1 MARVTVEDCTNKI
14 QNRFELVVYA
24 AQRTRQLAAGSP
36 LGVERDNDKNP
47 VVSLREIAADHVGSQ
62 ELREAVIAGF
72 RCHVEVE
79 PQEEEY
85 ADLFLQDTSSYFI
98 DQTKQADHMMVDD
111 SNTFSTET
119 IHSDSD
125 HSDEH
130 NQEKDLEDSFS
141 NDKDNDITGDDDFED
156 VQHNNDES

>member
-47 VVSLREIAADHVGSQ
+47 VVSLREIAADYISSQ
-62 ELREAVIAGF
+62 DLREAVIAGF
-72 RCHVEVE
+72 RRHVEVE

-85 ADLFLQDTSSYFI
+85 ADLFIQDTTPYFI
-98 DQTKQADHMMVDD
+98 DQTKEVNHMTVEGLDM
-111 SNTFSTET
+111 SSTE
-119 IHSDSD
+119 IVDFD
-125 HSDEH
+125 QDDSDEH
-130 NQEKDLEDSFS
+130 NPDKDLEDPLDDE
-141 NDKDNDITGDDDFED
+141 NCIVIGDDNDFKHD
-156 VQHNNDES
+156 DES